1 MTTDRE
7 RIAPAEISVEGSPSV
22 DGVSIDRRASAI
34 TGLVP
39 AISELRL
46 GHLEPEATAL
56 RKQVQNID
64 ILTVAV
70 FGNFKAG
77 KSSLLNQLAQRDVLP
92 VGVVP
97 VTAVITRLRFGATER
112 AKVTFLN
119 GSEREIALEEVK
131 GYVAEGE
138 NPENEKQAATVE
150 IELPSLR
157 DLAPLEFV
165 DTPGLGSALAHNTD
179 ATLRWLPNVSVAL
192 MAVSSETPL
201 SERDLSTLR
210 ELRRHTPKT
219 VLLLTKADL
228 VNGDGQR
235 DIDRFVR
242 EQLRKAGEEKLPVYF
257 YSTRSESYRSE
268 FERNVLRPLLKRRAE
283 TSRQIL
289 QHKFVLLANR
299 VLDHARVAV
308 AAATQAESNR
318 QSLCDRLGQERRE
331 FGLLQNELRTRSK
344 EWSGEFFEWTLNKL
358 QPAEEALRSRM
369 LGELNEQLKGWHLR
383 LPRLLAAWRGW
394 LQEFLQRELS
404 ELSRQ
409 ESAMFQTP
417 LRNVQAHLER
427 ALEAFHGRLAKHVQ
441 AALGIELTPRKFVLE
456 VREPAVPPVDVSFA
470 FDAAF
475 SIVAALIP
483 LFLVRPLIER
493 SLLLKARDQLAKN
506 ISRLA
511 STWRDRVDVE
521 IRALVHS
528 AERQAAEELDGLEQ
542 AAARNRTDEPKL
554 RRVIAQIESWRGTF
568 ISSDKGNL

>member
-7 RIAPAEISVEGSPSV
+7 RTAVAQVPVEASPPADGAAP
-22 DGVSIDRRASAI
+22 DRRASAI
-34 TGLVP
+34 TGLVH
-39 AISELRL
+39 AIADLRL
-46 GHLEPEATAL
+46 AHLAPEATAL
-56 RKQVQNID
+56 RNQVESRD

-77 KSSLLNQLAQRDVLP
+77 KSSLLNQLAHRDVLP

-97 VTAVITRLRFGATER
+97 VTAVITRMRFGVTER

-138 NPENEKQAATVE
+138 NPENEKQAAAVE

-165 DTPGLGSALAHNTD
+165 DTPGLGSALSHNTD

-201 SERDLSTLR
+201 SERDLGTLR

-235 DIDRFVR
+235 DIDLFVR

-257 YSTRSESYRSE
+257 YSTRSESYRGE
-268 FERNVLRPLLKRRAE
+268 FERKVLQPLLKDRAE

-289 QHKFVLLANR
+289 EHKFLSLANR
-299 VLDHARVAV
+299 VLDHVRVAL
-308 AAATQAESNR
+308 AAATQAQDNR
-318 QSLCDRLGQERRE
+318 EALRDRLGQERRD
-331 FGLLQNELRTRSK
+331 FGLLQSELRTRSK
-344 EWSGEFFEWTLNKL
+344 EWSGEFFDWTLNKL
-358 QPAEEALRSRM
+358 QPAEEALRLRM
-369 LGELNEQLKGWHLR
+369 LGELSEQLKGWHMR
-383 LPRLLAAWRGW
+383 LPRLLAAWRRW
-394 LQEFLQRELS
+394 MQEFLQRELS
-404 ELSRQ
+404 ELSRR

-441 AALGIELTPRKFVLE
+441 AAVGIELTPRKFFLE

-475 SIVAALIP
+475 GIVAVLIP
-483 LFLVRPLIER
+483 LFLVRPLVER

-506 ISRLA
+506 ISRLV

-521 IRALVHS
+521 IKRLVNS
-528 AERQAAEELDGLEQ
+528 AERQAEEELDGLEQ
-542 AAARNRTDEPKL
+542 AVARNRTEEPEL
-554 RRVIAQIESWRGTF
+554 RRMIAQIDSWRGAF
-568 ISSDKGNL
+568 VSSTGGNL